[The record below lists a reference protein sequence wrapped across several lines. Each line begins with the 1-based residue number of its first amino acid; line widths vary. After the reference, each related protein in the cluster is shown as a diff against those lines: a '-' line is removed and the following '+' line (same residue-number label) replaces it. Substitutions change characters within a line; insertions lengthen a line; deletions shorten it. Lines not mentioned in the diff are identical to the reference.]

1 MTDRTRVLPPFA
13 ILVAISAI
21 GPLSLNIF
29 IPSMPGL
36 QDEFGI
42 PYGKAQLT
50 LTLFLIGMAV
60 CQLIYGPISDR
71 VGRRPMLLGGMA
83 VFVVASVLAALAP
96 SIEVLIGARLLQ
108 ALGGAAGIVLAR
120 AMVRDVFDRDKSA
133 SVISYITMAFV
144 VAPMVAP
151 VLGGFI
157 EVIAGWRYDFWLL
170 ALLGAAVLA
179 AAWLRLPETLVR
191 RDGAPNAVGLVAGAM
206 HLAGI
211 ARFRSYTLTLA
222 FTSAVFFAFLG
233 GAPHIM
239 VDVLH
244 RTPMEYGMWFV
255 LISSGYMLGNFL
267 SGRFTQR
274 VGIDRMMLMGCG
286 VTTLGGLLCLAAAAL
301 GFLSPPTL
309 FVPMAFAALGN
320 GLTIPNG
327 TAGAISVDA
336 RLTGAA
342 AGWAGFVQMAC
353 GAAASQLVGTLQE
366 DFPFSVFW
374 CMSAASI
381 LALAIHLGALRR
393 KRLARS

>member
-1 MTDRTRVLPPFA
+1 
-13 ILVAISAI
+13 
-21 GPLSLNIF
+21 
-29 IPSMPGL
+29 
-36 QDEFGI
+36 
-42 PYGKAQLT
+42 
-50 LTLFLIGMAV
+50 
-60 CQLIYGPISDR
+60 
-71 VGRRPMLLGGMA
+71 
-83 VFVVASVLAALAP
+83 
-96 SIEVLIGARLLQ
+96 
-108 ALGGAAGIVLAR
+108 
-120 AMVRDVFDRDKSA
+120 
-133 SVISYITMAFV
+133 
-144 VAPMVAP
+144 
-151 VLGGFI
+151 
-157 EVIAGWRYDFWLL
+157 
-170 ALLGAAVLA
+170 
-179 AAWLRLPETLVR
+179 
-191 RDGAPNAVGLVAGAM
+191 
-206 HLAGI
+206 
-211 ARFRSYTLTLA
+211 
-222 FTSAVFFAFLG
+222 
-233 GAPHIM
+233 
-239 VDVLH
+239 
-244 RTPMEYGMWFV
+244 MEYGMWFV

-274 VGIDRMMLMGCG
+274 LGIDRMMLMGCG

-393 KRLARS
+393 KRLATS